1 MVTGKAVKKV
11 VAACPD
17 CEDNI
22 TLEGEIEWGDQV
34 VCPHCGT
41 KLEVINTNPVEL
53 DWVFE
58 EYEYEYDDDDDDDDD
73 DY

>member
-1 MVTGKAVKKV
+1 M
-11 VAACPD
+11 
-17 CEDNI
+17 
-22 TLEGEIEWGDQV
+22 EGEIEWGDQV